1 MGQWSTCPTETYPSQ
16 LNNFKMVR
24 MRLPQSSVPPF
35 STRVSFA
42 IIATVFITTLSYGA
56 QGAPQ
61 QLTCTPSQL
70 MFGTVPVGQTE
81 TQLLTLTNNGQTSVT
96 ISAMNSFRVAEF
108 GLPQLRLPLTVG
120 AGQSVAFNVTFT
132 PSATGWTG
140 GNATFSSNASNPNVQ
155 FQFGGTGLTSDPL
168 SASPSIVSFGQ
179 VAVGSSS
186 TKTVV
191 LTSSRSWKE
200 TVDAFRTTGSEFSVS
215 APATPLT
222 LGGGQTFTLSVTFTP
237 QSEGLV
243 GGSVFIA
250 GPQLNLPFTGTGVAV
265 NPSSQ
270 LTVNPTALNF
280 GNVPVGSTQTQ
291 AITMSVSGAPVTV
304 TADNSSNSQFVLSG
318 ATFPFTIATG
328 QSRSFNVAFTPKN
341 SGAAS
346 ASLSFAS
353 NATNSQIAESL
364 SGTGTAVTASGQLS
378 VAPAS
383 LTFGSVPVGT
393 TQTQSITMSATGAAV
408 TVSSDGSSNS
418 QFVLNGAT
426 LPLTIAAGQS
436 LSFNVAFTP
445 SSSGAASG
453 SLSFNSNASNSQMV
467 EALSGTGTITQYSVS
482 LSWNPSSGV
491 TGYNVY
497 RSTGSN
503 GTYAKIN
510 PNVDANTSYTD
521 STVASGQTYYYE
533 ATSVS
538 SSGQESARSTP
549 PVMAAV
555 P

>member
-24 MRLPQSSVPPF
+24 MRLPQSSAPPF
-35 STRVSFA
+35 STRVFFA

-56 QGAPQ
+56 QGVPQ
-61 QLTCTPSQL
+61 QLTCAPSQL

-108 GLPQLRLPLTVG
+108 GLPQLRLPLTIG

-132 PSATGWTG
+132 PTATGWTG
-140 GNATFSSNASNPNVQ
+140 GNATFSSNASNPTVQ

-191 LTSSRSWKE
+191 LTSSRTWKE

-482 LSWNPSSGV
+482 LSWNPSTDV

-510 PNVDANTSYTD
+510 PNIDANTSYTD